1 MIFRNQCK
9 GVQGELAG
17 AQPSGK
23 KLFRKADKCADSEAP
38 LAGSGLGQRSWQ
50 KPAWEACY
58 QSLHL
63 IAVSCGPKRP
73 TLLPQQPKNHRLRAF
88 VFVRSCVPTLSLL

>member
-23 KLFRKADKCADSEAP
+23 KLFRKADKCAVSEAP
-38 LAGSGLGQRSWQ
+38 LAGSGLG
-50 KPAWEACY
+50 AEVLEEACM
-58 QSLHL
+58 
-63 IAVSCGPKRP
+63 GG
-73 TLLPQQPKNHRLRAF
+73 LLPEPASDSCLLR
-88 VFVRSCVPTLSLL
+88 P